1 VDTEVTK
8 LKTKMFL
15 LLLLSCQS
23 KLSLYLNTGI
33 HHSLQLPYPNLTWL
47 LSSFGV
53 KLDNVVKPGH
63 HGFAAKV
70 DSLQ

>member
-1 VDTEVTK
+1 MSVSKYRYTSQSTVT
-8 LKTKMFL
+8 
-15 LLLLSCQS
+15 
-23 KLSLYLNTGI
+23 
-33 HHSLQLPYPNLTWL
+33 LPYSNLTWL

>member
-1 VDTEVTK
+1 MSVYQYQYSSQSTVT
-8 LKTKMFL
+8 
-15 LLLLSCQS
+15 
-23 KLSLYLNTGI
+23 
-33 HHSLQLPYPNLTWL
+33 LPYPNLPWL

-63 HGFAAKV
+63 HAFAAKV